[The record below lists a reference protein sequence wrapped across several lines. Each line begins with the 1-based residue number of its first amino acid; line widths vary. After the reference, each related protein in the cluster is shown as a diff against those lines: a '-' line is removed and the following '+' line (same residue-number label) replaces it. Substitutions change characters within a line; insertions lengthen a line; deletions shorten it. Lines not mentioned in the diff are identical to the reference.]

1 MRAFLNKKVSL
12 EELEP
17 FISAQLA
24 EGGSVTFTVKGTSMR
39 PMLIGG
45 IDAVTI
51 VKPTEPLK
59 KYDVILYRRANG
71 QYVLHRIIKVKK
83 DGYVC
88 RGDNQTVKEY
98 PVTRDRV
105 VGVLTEYTHKGKAK
119 RADSLGQRV
128 YAFFRVNTALLRNHS
143 KTLYN
148 TLKKRN
154 F

>member
-1 MRAFLNKKVSL
+1 MNKKVSL

-59 KYDVILYRRANG
+59 K
-71 QYVLHRIIKVKK
+71 
-83 DGYVC
+83 
-88 RGDNQTVKEY
+88 
-98 PVTRDRV
+98 
-105 VGVLTEYTHKGKAK
+105 
-119 RADSLGQRV
+119 
-128 YAFFRVNTALLRNHS
+128 
-143 KTLYN
+143 
-148 TLKKRN
+148 
-154 F
+154 